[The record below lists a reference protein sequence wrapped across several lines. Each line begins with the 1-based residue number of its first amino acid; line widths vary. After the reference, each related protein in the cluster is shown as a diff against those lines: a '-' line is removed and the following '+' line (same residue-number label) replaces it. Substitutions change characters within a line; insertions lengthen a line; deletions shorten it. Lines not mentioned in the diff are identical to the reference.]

1 MYNYK
6 FYNLIHKINDN
17 RNVFRTLGR
26 LTKLIFKHFIYTV
39 KFIIFTTWFTY
50 SLNVIEIILTFYVNE
65 NTC

>member
-26 LTKLIFKHFIYTV
+26 LTKLIFKHSIYTV

-50 SLNVIEIILTFYVNE
+50 SLNVIKIILTFYVNE